1 MYDTAIFW
9 PMMAHVLLIYAIYFL
24 TSIRRTAAIK
34 AGSARSSQFRENRN
48 EPDESVFVHNNLVN
62 QFELPVLFYAV
73 CLSLYV
79 TGGTSTAALFLAWG
93 FVFSRYVH
101 AWIHVTSNRI
111 RYRRPAFIVGYFALG
126 LLWIVLAWS
135 LLTT

>member
-9 PMMAHVLLIYAIYFL
+9 PMMAHVLLVYAIYFL
-24 TSIRRTAAIK
+24 TSSRRAAAIR
-34 AGSARSSQFRENRN
+34 AGSARSSQFRENRD

-73 CLSLYV
+73 CLTLYV
-79 TGGTSTAALFLAWG
+79 TGSTGIAALFLAWV
-93 FVFSRYVH
+93 FAFSRYVH

-111 RYRRPAFIVGYFALG
+111 RYRRPAFIVGFVTLG
-126 LLWIVLAWS
+126 LLWLVLAWT